1 MNLVG
6 VVARSDWRDESWTTP
21 GTHADM
27 AQDFKGWHVD
37 VHTMM
42 SAIEQPFLWALIRR
56 KPLAKWSVGHVTL
69 LGDAAHPTLP
79 FLASGAVMA
88 IEDGF
93 VLARALERY
102 ATDPQEAL
110 KAYER
115 ARLER
120 TSRVVKGSADN
131 AGRFHNQALSQPE
144 TARAFIAAEFTPE
157 RLRERY
163 DWLYSYDA
171 TRVEI

>member
-1 MNLVG
+1 M
-6 VVARSDWRDESWTTP
+6 
-21 GTHADM
+21 
-27 AQDFKGWHVD
+27 
-37 VHTMM
+37 
-42 SAIEQPFLWALIRR
+42 
-56 KPLAKWSVGHVTL
+56 GHVTL

-93 VLARALERY
+93 VLARALEHHG
-102 ATDPQEAL
+102 ANLQEGL
-110 KAYER
+110 RAYER

-131 AGRFHNQALSQPE
+131 AGRFHNQALSQPD
-144 TARAFIAAEFTPE
+144 TAQAFFAAEFTPE

-171 TRVEI
+171 TQVQI